1 MKKNIFPIE
10 ELKARKKQLL
20 KKTAKQWVEDY
31 LNSEEGKAETAKI
44 NKEVFDYML
53 YGKSTRYLNETLL
66 DEMNDYIIEISADEI
81 IERYKGLL
89 SEKEIKDLKL

>member
-1 MKKNIFPIE
+1 MKTIAEKW
-10 ELKARKKQLL
+10 A
-20 KKTAKQWVEDY
+20 EDY

-53 YGKSTRYLNETLL
+53 YGKSTTFLNEELL
-66 DEMNDYIIEISADEI
+66 DEMNDYIIETEELSSDEI

-89 SEKEIKDLKL
+89 SEKEIKDLKQ